1 MPKKREQT
9 LKLLVETFGHIWLE
23 RDKDLAPG
31 QYPLLLV
38 WPALEYLNPL
48 TLITCTTTSAT
59 AYSPTSSATSSK
71 HLQEQDLCP
80 TFLQPDQ
87 DPGHRHCWSFPCQC
101 PMSQSPS
108 PLQPRC
114 QIIKSKFPKT
124 LYNLLFKTISLFPE
138 IGLCGLWTASL
149 PINHE
154 MIVGRPPV
162 DPCQLPSLC
171 CDSVQ
176 PFFYIYI
183 IFHIYYVTLS
193 NRSLKHPDPRVFLH
207 RLNSLS

>member
-71 HLQEQDLCP
+71 HLQQHLQEQDLCP

-87 DPGHRHCWSFPCQC
+87 DPGHRHC
-101 PMSQSPS
+101 
-108 PLQPRC
+108 
-114 QIIKSKFPKT
+114 
-124 LYNLLFKTISLFPE
+124 
-138 IGLCGLWTASL
+138 
-149 PINHE
+149 
-154 MIVGRPPV
+154 
-162 DPCQLPSLC
+162 
-171 CDSVQ
+171 
-176 PFFYIYI
+176 
-183 IFHIYYVTLS
+183 
-193 NRSLKHPDPRVFLH
+193 
-207 RLNSLS
+207 